1 MLSINFKIELFFLFS
16 LLAWFLVGYNNFLN
30 FILIIQ
36 LISIFFFLNLK
47 INYLKLI
54 IGLLLNIFLLAYS
67 ENIDAFKIYFIFIVI
82 ILSFDYE
89 KKIKTNLNIKEI
101 SIFLIFF
108 LILFFYKMHPH
119 VSNYQVKY
127 QLKEDVIILD
137 KIDGIVEK
145 KTYKKNFKIPG
156 KTYITECPALCQ
168 NIKKICDKKI
178 CSVSYNYFENRFTI
192 NKVDVN
198 FLSIIL
204 LTLIFLAICNH
215 QDKKNLL
222 LILYLI
228 LGIFILFITKSRAGL
243 IFFIVSIVI
252 FYFKNFGNKKI
263 IFLFLFSQ
271 IFLIFIGY
279 LVVNSVE
286 DPMRMFTPTI
296 SNDGLIKFPKVH
308 EGEGAPSVL
317 FRLFT
322 IFDHSNFIRFSTYF
336 QSYLILVNEFPNIL
350 FPDHSK
356 LISDI
361 SYTTNNG
368 SNFIVTKD
376 SYHPH
381 NLFMSIIKEAGLLYC
396 IYFFYLIFS
405 LFKHYYFKII
415 FTAMI
420 FGSMFLG
427 IAVIYLFPTILI
439 FCFKT
444 ENNILKIK
452 RKFKL

>member
-89 KKIKTNLNIKEI
+89 EKIKKNLNVKEI
-101 SIFLIFF
+101 LTFFIFFSILIF
-108 LILFFYKMHPH
+108 YKIHPH
-119 VSNYQVKY
+119 VSNYEVNYK
-127 QLKEDVIILD
+127 LKQDII
-137 KIDGIVEK
+137 IIEENGGVEVK
-145 KTYKKNFKIPG
+145 KTYKKNFKIPR
-156 KTYITECPALCQ
+156 KTFISQCPSLCQ
-168 NIKKICDKKI
+168 DIKKICDKNL
-178 CSVSYNYFENRFTI
+178 CSVNYNYLQSRFTI

-198 FLSIIL
+198 FVSIIL
-204 LTLIFLAICNH
+204 LTLIFLAIYNH
-215 QDKKNLL
+215 QNKKSFLL
-222 LILYLI
+222 VLYLI
-228 LGIFILFITKSRAGL
+228 LGIIILFLTKSRAGMV
-243 IFFIVSIVI
+243 FFILTIVM

-286 DPMRMFTPTI
+286 DPMKIYTPI
-296 SNDGLIKFPKVH
+296 IADNGLVSIPKSS
-308 EGEGAPSVL
+308 EDASEML
-317 FRLFT
+317 RLFT
-322 IFDHSNFIRFSTYF
+322 IFDHSNYIRFSNYF
-336 QSYLILVNEFPNIL
+336 HSYLIFINEFPNIL

-356 LISDI
+356 LISEI
-361 SYTTNNG
+361 TYKTTTG
-368 SNFIVTKD
+368 ASFIVKNKY
-376 SYHPH
+376 YHPH
-381 NLFMSIIKEAGLLYC
+381 NLFMGITKEAGLLYC
-396 IYFFYLIFS
+396 IYFYYSIFS
-405 LFKHYYFKII
+405 LFKHDYFKII

-420 FGSMFLG
+420 FSSMFLG
-427 IAVIYLFPTILI
+427 LSVLFLFPTILI

-444 ENNILKIK
+444 DNNILKIQ
-452 RKFKL
+452 RKFKKN